1 MERKS
6 TTEKINILKNVYFK
20 GQYDPATHSL
30 NELNLLHTKKLTGL
44 GGEQTLNDANTKK
57 EIGISD
63 FTSTQVPSDANGLIS
78 AIGLE
83 YGTDATETNPALIDY
98 SPLASVM
105 PAWLKNSEL
114 VLKSKGAEQFRIR
127 VSELAVLEKPRVVP
141 VAFAKELERTLKIF
155 GNQDLQL
162 FIATPDG
169 ATLAVGNHF
178 VRVNLY
184 GIKIAERVR

>member
-1 MERKS
+1 MERK
-6 TTEKINILKNVYFK
+6 TLEQRIKILKDNYFQ
-20 GQYDPATHSL
+20 GRYNPSTHSL
-30 NELNLLHTKKLTGL
+30 NELNLLHTKKISGL

-63 FTSTQVPSDANGLIS
+63 FVNTQVPSDANGLIS
-78 AIGLE
+78 AITLE
-83 YGTDATETNPALIDY
+83 YGSHETVTNPALIEY
-98 SPLASVM
+98 SPLASTM

-127 VSELAVLEKPRVVP
+127 VSELAVLEKPRVP
-141 VAFAKELERTLKIF
+141 QSEWAKELERTLKVV

-162 FIATPDG
+162 FLATPEG
-169 ATLAVGNHF
+169 ATLATGNHF

-184 GIKIAERVR
+184 GTKFAERVR